1 MVVVVNVIV
10 VIVSVATIKLTGTS
24 FGCDVLSTLL
34 FIDVGCGNGGDIDVC
49 VNVSC

>member
-24 FGCDVLSTLL
+24 FGCDVPSTLL
-34 FIDVGCGNGGDIDVC
+34 FVDGGCSNGGDIDVC
-49 VNVSC
+49 INVLC